1 MSNQSGPHRFRDEGG
16 LDWAGGVREEGGSG
30 ERSDDKAR
38 WYDAVRTLPDRLW
51 YDAVRTPPDR
61 QWQQRPNI
69 EEVDIATSVGDALWS
84 CEGGRSN
91 VVEHG
96 RTTPLTLLS
105 IDLRKFLDL
114 VHIQIYANIGPNP
127 RIRTHPIIGTSTVV
141 IV

>member
-1 MSNQSGPHRFRDEGG
+1 MKVVSLICRSLLYMSKPHRFRDEGG

-51 YDAVRTPPDR
+51 YDAVRTQPDR

-84 CEGGRSN
+84 CEEEAMWWNMDGQL
-91 VVEHG
+91 H
-96 RTTPLTLLS
+96 
-105 IDLRKFLDL
+105 
-114 VHIQIYANIGPNP
+114 
-127 RIRTHPIIGTSTVV
+127 
-141 IV
+141 